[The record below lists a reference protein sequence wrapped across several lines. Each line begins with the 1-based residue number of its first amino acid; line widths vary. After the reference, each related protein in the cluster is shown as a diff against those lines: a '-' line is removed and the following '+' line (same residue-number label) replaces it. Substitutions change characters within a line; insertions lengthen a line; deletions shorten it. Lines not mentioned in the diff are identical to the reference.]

1 MRHPPFDT
9 PAAREELRCSLNE
22 MEGVDIPANQL
33 RYWPRFPLSVL
44 QQPANLARLVA
55 VLDRLATESHT
66 ARPILGPGT
75 AMTRSLDAE
84 RSVIKI
90 LSTTTPPARPTLGPS
105 PEGSPLLPEV
115 T

>member
-1 MRHPPFDT
+1 MVHFGNMRHPPFDT

-44 QQPANLARLVA
+44 EDPANLARLVA

-66 ARPILGPGT
+66 ARPIE
-75 AMTRSLDAE
+75 A
-84 RSVIKI
+84 
-90 LSTTTPPARPTLGPS
+90 
-105 PEGSPLLPEV
+105 
-115 T
+115 